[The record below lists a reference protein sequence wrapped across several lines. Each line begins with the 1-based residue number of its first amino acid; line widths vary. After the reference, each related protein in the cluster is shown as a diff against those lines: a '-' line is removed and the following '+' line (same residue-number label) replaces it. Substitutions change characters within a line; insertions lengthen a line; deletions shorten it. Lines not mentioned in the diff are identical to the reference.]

1 MSLCKQLSQITHI
14 KGFTLIELMV
24 TVAIL
29 AIVTA
34 VALPNF
40 DDFIRRTRVDNEVSE
55 LHRLLLTAR
64 NSAINTDQNVT
75 ICGIDNSSKCTT
87 GSGWKNEIVVFIDAN
102 NNSTLDADEE
112 VFKRKAAAT
121 TGDRLEFTSASIIY
135 TPSGRT
141 TVDTSGTF
149 KYCPNEHV
157 DDSRGIEISA
167 SGRVY
172 ATTDQNNDGK
182 DQTRDGSN
190 FTCTL

>member
-1 MSLCKQLSQITHI
+1 MSLIIQESRKVS
-14 KGFTLIELMV
+14 GFTLVELMV
-24 TVAIL
+24 TIAIL
-29 AIVTA
+29 ATLTA

-40 DDFIRRTRVDNEVSE
+40 DDFIRKTKVDNEISE

-64 NSAINTDQNVT
+64 NTAINTDQNVT
-75 ICGIDNSSKCTT
+75 ICAIGTGSKCTG
-87 GSGWKNEIVVFIDAN
+87 GSNWKNEIVVFIDTNA
-102 NNSTLDADEE
+102 NSTLDAGEE
-112 VFKRKAAAT
+112 VIRRKEAA
-121 TGDRLEFTSASIIY
+121 DSSDKMEFTSASIIY

-172 ATTDQNNDGK
+172 ATTDHNKDGK

>member
-1 MSLCKQLSQITHI
+1 MSLYIPESKKHS
-14 KGFTLIELMV
+14 GFTLVELMV

-40 DDFIRRTRVDNEVSE
+40 GDFIRKTKVDNEISE

-64 NSAINTDQNVT
+64 NTAINTDQNVT
-75 ICGIDNSSKCTT
+75 ICAIGTGSKCTG
-87 GSGWKNEIVVFIDAN
+87 GSGWKNDIVVFIDAN
-102 NNSTLDADEE
+102 SNSTLDAGEE
-112 VFKRKAAAT
+112 VIRRKEAADSN
-121 TGDRLEFTSASIIY
+121 DRMEFTSASIIY

-149 KYCPNEHV
+149 KYCPKEHV
-157 DDSRGIEISA
+157 DDSRGIEVSA

-172 ATTDQNNDGK
+172 ATADQDKDGK
-182 DQTRDGSN
+182 DETRDGSN